1 MDSTTI
7 LNEDV
12 LTALGFKPSNGEPFS
27 KWIDEFE
34 GCSLFIDITFH
45 FAGIAIFGKTV
56 WTTCRIKTVGDL
68 TRLYNALTVT
78 ENFNTSLTGYHA
90 IH

>member
-27 KWIDEFE
+27 KWMDEFE
-34 GCSLFIDITFH
+34 GCSLFVDISLH
-45 FAGIAIFGKTV
+45 FSGIAIFGKTI
-56 WTTCRIKTVGDL
+56 WTTCNIKTVGDL
-68 TRLYNALTVT
+68 TRLYNSLTVT
-78 ENFNTSLTGYHA
+78 ETFNTSLTGYHA